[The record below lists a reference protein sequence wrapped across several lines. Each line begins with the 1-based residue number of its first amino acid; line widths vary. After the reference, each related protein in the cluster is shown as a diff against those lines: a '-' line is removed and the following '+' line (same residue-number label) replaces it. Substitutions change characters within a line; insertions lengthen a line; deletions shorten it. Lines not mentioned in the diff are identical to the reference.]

1 MALERFRAPALPIPT
16 AEYDQR
22 TMTDIIRALR
32 LYFNQLDSL
41 TPNQAQS
48 YRADNF
54 YGGEFDGTVMTANN
68 VATSTLTATYSNVSS
83 MMSEFIRSKGFLG
96 GNFVG
101 GSFMG
106 TAFYGGTFN
115 GVGSN
120 IVLPHI
126 AASDSTDQLA
136 SANNTPTVVEF
147 NTLDSGFGWTL
158 NSPGSATADIA
169 GVYKITYSAQLEN
182 TDNAAHDATFWLQ
195 KNGSDIPNS
204 ATIFTVPARKSA
216 GVFSYLAAYSE
227 VTFEADVGD
236 EIELYW
242 ATNQAYNTTG
252 PVDGIYIFH
261 DDAWTVAGG
270 DPYNRPAVPS
280 VIGSIV
286 YISASNTGASSTKP
300 KVAPISV
307 TGFGQ
312 IGTVIVDATNTI

>member
-1 MALERFRAPALPIPT
+1 MALERFRAPALPIPN

-101 GSFMG
+101 GTFMG
-106 TAFYGGTFN
+106 TNFYGNEFEGF
-115 GVGSN
+115 GDGL
-120 IVLPHI
+120 ILPHI
-126 AASDSTDQLA
+126 AASDSTDQRTTDDTA
-136 SANNTPTVVEF
+136 TVINF

-158 NSPGSATADIA
+158 NSPGSATAAYA
-169 GVYKITYSAQLEN
+169 GVYKITYSIQFAN
-182 TDNAAHDATFWLQ
+182 TDNAQHIATVWLQ
-195 KNGSDIPNS
+195 KNGADIANS
-204 ATIFTVPARKSA
+204 ATTFSVPARKSA
-216 GVFSYLAAYSE
+216 SIPGFICAYSE
-227 VTFEADVGD
+227 ATFSVVVGD
-236 EIELYW
+236 EIELYF
-242 ATNQAYNTTG
+242 AVDQADVVS
-252 PVDGIYIFH
+252 PAADGILLFH
-261 DDAWTVAGG
+261 DSAQVSPFA
-270 DPYNRPAVPS
+270 RPAIPS
-280 VIGSIV
+280 VIGSITFV
-286 YISASNTGASSTKP
+286 SAFNKTKI
-300 KVAPISV
+300 APVSV

-312 IGTVIVDATNTI
+312 TGTVIVNTTNTI